1 MCLYYCVY
9 FIKIGKTRIYTWIYI
24 FQLCDIISKWET
36 ALREKGSGK
45 FENTRVIQLT
55 YKSRCYWRQAAK
67 METDKERLLLCYQVN
82 QQVVQGKFPLNRELA
97 FELASLMAQVH
108 FT

>member
-1 MCLYYCVY
+1 
-9 FIKIGKTRIYTWIYI
+9 
-24 FQLCDIISKWET
+24 
-36 ALREKGSGK
+36 
-45 FENTRVIQLT
+45 VIQLT

-97 FELASLMAQVH
+97 FELASLMAQV
-108 FT
+108 